1 MIEAIVFDFDGVLAN
16 SEPAHLAAFTEILA
30 DIGVTLTPA
39 DYYGR
44 YLGLDDAGA
53 FELAA
58 NENGLELD
66 PGQVAGLIERKA
78 QIFDRAIADGDVLF
92 PGARD
97 CLERLAP
104 HYPLGI
110 ASGAL
115 RHEIEGILAS
125 AGLARFFDFIVASG
139 ETPRS
144 KPHPDPYRRAAELH
158 RRPPGACL
166 ALEDSRWGIES
177 ARAAGLRC
185 VGITTSYPA
194 DALPGAD
201 RIIGSLAEFT
211 VPFVREF

>member
-1 MIEAIVFDFDGVLAN
+1 MIEAIVFDFDGVLAD

-30 DIGVTLTPA
+30 DIGVTMTPA

-58 NENGLELD
+58 TENRLQLD

-78 QIFDRAIADGDVLF
+78 QIFDRAIAGGDVLF
-92 PGARD
+92 PGARA
-97 CLERLAP
+97 CVERLAP

-115 RHEIEGILAS
+115 RHEIEGILAG

-139 ETPRS
+139 ETLRG
-144 KPHPDPYRRAAELH
+144 KPHPEPYQRAAELH
-158 RRPPGACL
+158 GRAPGACL
-166 ALEDSRWGIES
+166 AIEDSRWGIES
-177 ARAAGLRC
+177 ARAAGLSC

-194 DALPGAD
+194 DALPGAH

-211 VPFVREF
+211 VPFVRGF